1 MSLRILA
8 DESVDFRIVK
18 VLRNKGIE
26 VIFVTEEDP
35 GIPDN
40 EVIGHAKDK
49 NALLLTEDS
58 DFGEWVFVHKVR
70 NISVL
75 FLRYKT
81 EEIEK
86 ISDSLVKTL
95 IDYGDSL
102 SGKFVVITVNKIRIR
117 EAL

>member
-1 MSLRILA
+1 LSLRILA
-8 DESVDFRIVK
+8 DESVDYRIVK
-18 VLRNKGIE
+18 ALRNKDFE
-26 VIFVTEEDP
+26 VISVVEGNP
-35 GIPDN
+35 GIPDKD
-40 EVIGHAKDK
+40 VIDQAKDN

-70 NISVL
+70 NISVI

-81 EEIEK
+81 AEIDS
-86 ISDSLVKTL
+86 ISDSLVRTL
-95 IDYGDSL
+95 IDYGISL

>member
-18 VLRNKGIE
+18 ALRNKGFE
-26 VIFVTEEDP
+26 VISVAEENP
-35 GIPDN
+35 GIPDKD
-40 EVIGHAKDK
+40 VIDYSKDN

-70 NISVL
+70 SVSVI

-81 EEIEK
+81 EEIER
-86 ISDSLVKTL
+86 ISNSLVKTL
-95 IDYGDSL
+95 IDYGVSL
-102 SGKFVVITVNKIRIR
+102 SGKFVVITLNKIRIR

>member
-1 MSLRILA
+1 LSLRILA
-8 DESVDFRIVK
+8 DESVDNRIVK
-18 VLRNKGIE
+18 ALRNKGFK
-26 VIFVTEEDP
+26 VISVVEENP
-35 GIPDN
+35 GIPDKD
-40 EVIGHAKDK
+40 VIDQAKDN

-70 NISVL
+70 NISVI

-81 EEIEK
+81 AEIGS
-86 ISDSLVKTL
+86 ISDSLVRTL
-95 IDYGDSL
+95 IDYGISL